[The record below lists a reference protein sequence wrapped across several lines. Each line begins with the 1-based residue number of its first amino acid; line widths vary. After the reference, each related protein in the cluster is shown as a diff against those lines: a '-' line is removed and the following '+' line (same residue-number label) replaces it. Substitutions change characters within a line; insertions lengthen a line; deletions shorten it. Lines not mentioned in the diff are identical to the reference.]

1 VCETI
6 TTLGRP
12 GVINKK
18 RIICK
23 KIKKSLGNML
33 LKII

>member
-1 VCETI
+1 VWETI

-18 RIICK
+18 RIICR

-33 LKII
+33 RETI